1 MSSKVAIKGVMKMLD
16 EGSISTED
24 LLSDEFFKRYSSVK
38 SLEEFES
45 KFNTAPANGVT
56 KEKYAQEIIRTYTE
70 FRNIDEMKDK
80 AIEFYAEED

>member
-38 SLEEFES
+38 SLEEFEG
-45 KFNTAPANGVT
+45 KF
-56 KEKYAQEIIRTYTE
+56 K
-70 FRNIDEMKDK
+70 
-80 AIEFYAEED
+80 

>member
-24 LLSDEFFKRYSSVK
+24 LLSDEFFKNYSSVR

-45 KFNTAPANGVT
+45 KFDTGPSKGVA
-56 KEKYAQEIIRTYTE
+56 KEEFAQDIIRTYTE
-70 FRNIDEMKDK
+70 FRNIDEMKNK
-80 AIEFYAEED
+80 AIEFYAEE